1 MERHRSHVLVAVT
14 PRLLGDSLSLAL
26 DCAGDW
32 DIVHVDDVHDLDA
45 SDGQVLDAAIITTDH
60 RAGLI
65 ADIVIELPDADNPSR
80 YGYVEIGGRRH
91 RADVGTID
99 AIIDLLRAEG
109 DVNRSR
115 RPGATLRDEPSPPRP
130 AAN

>member
-26 DCAGDW
+26 DSAGDW
-32 DIVHVDDVHDLDA
+32 DVVDADHLDA
-45 SDGQVLDAAIITTDH
+45 SDGETLDVAIITTDH
-60 RAGLI
+60 RAGLS
-65 ADIVIELPDADNPSR
+65 AARRAGIVIELPDPEKPSR

-99 AIIDLLRAEG
+99 AIIELLRAEE
-109 DVNRSR
+109 DLTR
-115 RPGATLRDEPSPPRP
+115 RRRRDANPPDGP
-130 AAN
+130 